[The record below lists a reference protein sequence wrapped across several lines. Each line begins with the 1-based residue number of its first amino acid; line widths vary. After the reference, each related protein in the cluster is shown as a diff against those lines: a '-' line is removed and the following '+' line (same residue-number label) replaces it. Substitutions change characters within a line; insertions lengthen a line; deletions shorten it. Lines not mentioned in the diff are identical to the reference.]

1 MRRPLPLAAFLP
13 ALLLATGAGRA
24 AAQVTF
30 ETRDGWSFTFAGNV
44 SAFYIFEHEAADGEV
59 VTPGALVGV
68 GRQGSS
74 IRSGYLPA
82 FAVFDAKR
90 TEGTTRLG
98 VHFGFAPQVQT
109 TGGHDDSTGVGAR
122 IDMRQ
127 VYLTVG
133 GAWGQVLAG
142 REVGVFGR
150 QSMLS
155 DMSLFGV
162 GATGG
167 SFGNPPGTTLG
178 RSGFGYIYP
187 GFNAQF
193 TYSTPQSRTV
203 QLTVGAFDPSVN
215 NDFTEFLLPRIEAEV
230 TSDLRGGRLWAGAM
244 LQPQRDTALGRSASA
259 WGLTGGTR
267 ITAGS
272 FTMAASAYVGSGLGT
287 TLLFRDGRSADAA
300 AAQLRHSSGYLAQ
313 FTWNRPDSPLTLG
326 LGWGESTLRSRGNE
340 PFFRTRN
347 ASITGGAY
355 FRPTPS
361 LRVVGEATLARSRD
375 ADPATR
381 ANASIGMATG
391 LMLFF

>member
-1 MRRPLPLAAFLP
+1 MSRRLAALALVGALGAP
-13 ALLLATGAGRA
+13 AAPL

-30 ETRDGWSFTFAGNV
+30 ETEDGWRFTFAGNV
-44 SAFYIFEHEAADGEV
+44 SAFYIFEQEAAGGEV
-59 VTPGALVGV
+59 TTPGTIVGI

-109 TGGHDDSTGVGAR
+109 TGGHDDSAGVGAR
-122 IDMRQ
+122 LDMRQ

-133 GAWGQVLAG
+133 GAWGQLLAG
-142 REVGVFGR
+142 RELGIFGR
-150 QSMLS
+150 QNLLS

-167 SFGNPPGTTLG
+167 SFGNPAGTTLG

-193 TYSTPQSRTV
+193 TYSTPQALPV
-203 QLTVGAFDPSVN
+203 QLTVGAFDPSTHN
-215 NDFTEFLLPRIEAEV
+215 GFTELLLPRLEAEV
-230 TSDLRGGRLWAGAM
+230 TSGVRGALVWAGGVA
-244 LQPQRDTALGRSASA
+244 QHGRDTTLDRSATA

-267 ITAGS
+267 VQVGPFSIL
-272 FTMAASAYVGSGLGT
+272 ASGYLGKGIGT
-287 TLLFRDGRSADAA
+287 TLLFDEGRTDEQDAA
-300 AAQLRHSSGYLAQ
+300 GLRHSSGYLAQ
-313 FTWNRPDSPLTLG
+313 VTWARPNAPLTLG
-326 LGWGESTLRSRGNE
+326 LSWGESYLRSRGFE
-340 PFFRTRN
+340 RFFRTRN
-347 ASITGGAY
+347 ESVTAGVY
-355 FRPTPS
+355 YRPTPS
-361 LRVVGEATLARSRD
+361 LRVVGEATFARSHD
-375 ADPATR
+375 AVAAARPNR
-381 ANASIGMATG
+381 SVGVASG

>member
-1 MRRPLPLAAFLP
+1 MIRRTLALAVAGAASLSLP
-13 ALLLATGAGRA
+13 ARA

-30 ETRDGWSFTFAGNV
+30 ETEDGWRFTFAGNV
-44 SAFYIFEHEAADGEV
+44 SAFYIFENEAGGGEV
-59 VTPGALVGV
+59 TTPGAVVGI

-90 TEGTTRLG
+90 TEGATRLG

-109 TGGHDDSTGVGAR
+109 TGGHDDSTAAGAR

-133 GAWGQVLAG
+133 GQWGQLLAG
-142 REVGVFGR
+142 RELGLFGR
-150 QSMLS
+150 QNLLS

-193 TYSTPQSRTV
+193 TYSTPQALPV
-203 QLTVGAFDPSVN
+203 QLSVGAFDPSVN
-215 NDFTEFLLPRIEAEV
+215 NDFTELLLPRLEAEI
-230 TSDLRGGRLWAGAM
+230 TSGVRGALLWAGGV
-244 LQPQRDTALGRSASA
+244 LQTQRDTALDRSATA
-259 WGLTGGTR
+259 WGLTAGTR
-267 ITAGS
+267 VQAGHFS
-272 FTMAASAYVGSGLGT
+272 ILASGYLGKGIGATQLFSG
-287 TLLFRDGRSADAA
+287 GRTDEPDEAG
-300 AAQLRHSSGYLAQ
+300 LRHSTGYLGQ
-313 FTWNRPDSPLTLG
+313 ITWARPNSPMTLG
-326 LGWGESTLRSRGNE
+326 LSWGESYLRSRGFE
-340 PFFRTRN
+340 RFFRTRN
-347 ASITGGAY
+347 ESVTAGVY
-355 FRPTPS
+355 YRPTPS
-361 LRVVGEATLARSRD
+361 LRVVGEATLAQSDD
-375 ADPATR
+375 ADAGTR
-381 ANASIGMATG
+381 RNRSIGVASG

>member
-1 MRRPLPLAAFLP
+1 MKRRIAAVAVAGALAALP
-13 ALLLATGAGRA
+13 ARV

-30 ETRDGWSFTFAGNV
+30 ETEDGWRFTFAGNV
-44 SAFYIFEHEAADGEV
+44 SAFYIFEQEAAGGAV
-59 VTPGALVGV
+59 TTPGALVGI

-90 TEGTTRLG
+90 TEGETRLG

-109 TGGHDDSTGVGAR
+109 TGGHDDSTGAGAR

-133 GAWGQVLAG
+133 GRWGQLLAG
-142 REVGVFGR
+142 RELGIFGR
-150 QSMLS
+150 QNLLS

-193 TYSTPQSRTV
+193 TYSTPQALPV

-215 NDFTEFLLPRIEAEV
+215 NGFTELVLPRLEAEV
-230 TSDLRGGRLWAGAM
+230 TSGMRGALFWAGGVV
-244 LQPQRDTALGRSASA
+244 QSQRDTTLGESKTA
-259 WGLTGGTR
+259 WGVTGGTR
-267 ITAGS
+267 VRWSGFTAL
-272 FTMAASAYVGSGLGT
+272 ASGYLGEGIGAT
-287 TLLFRDGRSADAA
+287 RMFEDGRTDEADAA
-300 AAQLRHSSGYLAQ
+300 GLRHSSGYMAQ
-313 FTWNRPDSPLTLG
+313 ITWTRPDGPLTLG
-326 LGWGESTLRSRGNE
+326 LSWGESYLRSRGAE
-340 PFFRTRN
+340 AFFRTRN
-347 ASITGGAY
+347 ESVTAGAY
-355 FRPTPS
+355 YRPTPS
-361 LRVVGEATLARSRD
+361 LRVVGEVTLARSND
-375 ADPATR
+375 ADAGTR
-381 ANASIGMATG
+381 PNRSAGAAAG

>member
-1 MRRPLPLAAFLP
+1 MRRLLAHLLGGA
-13 ALLLATGAGRA
+13 ALLLLPAGA

-30 ETRDGWSFTFAGNV
+30 ETEDGWRFTFAGNV
-44 SAFYIFEHEAADGEV
+44 SAFYVFENEAAGGEV
-59 VTPGALVGV
+59 SSPGAIVGI

-109 TGGHDDSTGVGAR
+109 TGGHDDSAGTGAR
-122 IDMRQ
+122 LDMRQ

-133 GAWGQVLAG
+133 GSWGQLLAG
-142 REVGVFGR
+142 RELGLFGR
-150 QSMLS
+150 QNLLS

-193 TYSTPQSRTV
+193 TYSTPQALPV

-215 NDFTEFLLPRIEAEV
+215 NDFTELLLPRFEAEV
-230 TSDLRGGRLWAGAM
+230 TSGVRGALLWAGGVMQA
-244 LQPQRDTALGRSASA
+244 QRDTTILESATA
-259 WGLTGGTR
+259 WGLTGGAR
-267 ITAGS
+267 VQAGHFS
-272 FTMAASAYVGSGLGT
+272 VLASGYMGKGIGT
-287 TLLFRDGRSADAA
+287 TLLFGNGRTDDRAEAA
-300 AAQLRHSSGYLAQ
+300 LRHSSGYLAQ
-313 FTWNRPDSPLTLG
+313 LTWTRPESPLTLG
-326 LGWGESTLRSRGNE
+326 LSWGESYLRSRGFE
-340 PFFRTRN
+340 RFFRTRN
-347 ASITGGAY
+347 ESVTAGIY
-355 FRPTPS
+355 YRPTPS
-361 LRVVGEATLARSRD
+361 LRVVGEATFARSND
-375 ADPATR
+375 ADAETR
-381 ANASIGMATG
+381 ANRSMGLAGG

>member
-1 MRRPLPLAAFLP
+1 MMRRQVARLLGGAVLLLLP
-13 ALLLATGAGRA
+13 ARA

-30 ETRDGWSFTFAGNV
+30 ETDDGWRFTFAGNV
-44 SAFYIFEHEAADGEV
+44 SAFYIFENEVAGGEV
-59 VTPGALVGV
+59 ASPGAIVGI

-109 TGGHDDSTGVGAR
+109 TGGHDDSAGIGAR
-122 IDMRQ
+122 LDMRQ

-133 GAWGQVLAG
+133 GSWGQLLAG
-142 REVGVFGR
+142 RELGLFGR
-150 QSMLS
+150 QNLLS

-193 TYSTPQSRTV
+193 TYSTPQALPV
-203 QLTVGAFDPSVN
+203 QLSVGAFDPSVN
-215 NDFTEFLLPRIEAEV
+215 NDFTELLLPRLEAEV
-230 TSDLRGGRLWAGAM
+230 TSGVRGALLWAGGV
-244 LQPQRDTALGRSASA
+244 LQAQRDTTIRASATA
-259 WGLTGGTR
+259 WGLTGGAR
-267 ITAGS
+267 VQAGH
-272 FTMAASAYVGSGLGT
+272 FTVLASGYLGKGIGT
-287 TLLFRDGRSADAA
+287 TLLFGNGRTDDRDEAA
-300 AAQLRHSSGYLAQ
+300 LRHSSGYLAQ
-313 FTWNRPDSPLTLG
+313 VTWTRPESRLTVG
-326 LGWGESTLRSRGNE
+326 LSWGESFLRSRGFE
-340 PFFRTRN
+340 RFFRTRN
-347 ASITGGAY
+347 ESVTGGIY
-355 FRPTPS
+355 YRPTPS
-361 LRVVGEATLARSRD
+361 LRVVGEATIARSND
-375 ADPATR
+375 ADAGTR
-381 ANASIGMATG
+381 ANRTVGLASG

>member
-1 MRRPLPLAAFLP
+1 MIRRTVALAIAGLASLALP
-13 ALLLATGAGRA
+13 ARS
-24 AAQVTF
+24 AAQVAF
-30 ETRDGWSFTFAGNV
+30 ETADGWRFTFAGNV
-44 SAFYIFEHEAADGEV
+44 SAFYIFENEAGGGEV
-59 VTPGALVGV
+59 TTPGAIVGI

-133 GAWGQVLAG
+133 GPWGQLLAG
-142 REVGVFGR
+142 RELGIFGR
-150 QSMLS
+150 QSLLS

-193 TYSTPQSRTV
+193 TYSTPQALPV

-215 NDFTEFLLPRIEAEV
+215 NDFTELTLPRLEAEV
-230 TSDLRGGRLWAGAM
+230 TSGVRGALLWAGGV
-244 LQPQRDTALGRSASA
+244 LQLERDTTLDRSATA
-259 WGLTGGTR
+259 WGLTAGTR
-267 ITAGS
+267 VQAGPFS
-272 FTMAASAYVGSGLGT
+272 VLASGYLGKGIGAT
-287 TLLFRDGRSADAA
+287 HLFRDGRTDEPDAA
-300 AAQLRHSSGYLAQ
+300 ALRHSSGYMGQ
-313 FTWNRPDSPLTLG
+313 VTWARPDSPLTLG
-326 LGWGESTLRSRGNE
+326 LSWGQSYLRSRGLE
-340 PFFRTRN
+340 RFFRTRN
-347 ASITGGAY
+347 ESMTAGIY
-355 FRPTPS
+355 YRPTPS
-361 LRVVGEATLARSRD
+361 LRVVGEATLARSND
-375 ADPATR
+375 ADAETR
-381 ANASIGMATG
+381 PNRSIGVASG